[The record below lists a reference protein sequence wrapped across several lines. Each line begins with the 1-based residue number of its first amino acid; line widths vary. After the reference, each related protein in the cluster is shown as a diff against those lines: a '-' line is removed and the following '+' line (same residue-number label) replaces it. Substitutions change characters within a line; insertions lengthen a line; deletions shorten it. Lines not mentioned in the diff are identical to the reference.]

1 MRGEERR
8 EGEEGGE
15 GRRGGRGGKERR
27 VGRRDGRRAGKREG
41 RRKERKVGRGRG
53 GERWGRWGKEGEEEG
68 GRGGKERR
76 ERGLREEKRGEVMF
90 EEREVPC
97 LIVCTPFGCVIFHS
111 SLLPPLPAPFKTSLR
126 PPPTPPLRSPMTMK
140 NRNTTPH
147 HMINWRRKTNERK
160 ERRDRMPDS
169 LAPQQTEKL

>member
-1 MRGEERR
+1 MSAMRRGGGREEGRGRGNEEGREEGEGRGRGR
-8 EGEEGGE
+8 EGGEEGG
-15 GRRGGRGGKERR
+15 R
-27 VGRRDGRRAGKREG
+27 REG
-41 RRKERKVGRGRG
+41 R
-53 GERWGRWGKEGEEEG
+53 EEG
-68 GRGGKERR
+68 
-76 ERGLREEKRGEVMF
+76 REEKRGEVMF

-140 NRNTTPH
+140 NRNMTPH

>member
-1 MRGEERR
+1 MSAMRRGGER
-8 EGEEGGE
+8 EEGRGRGNEEGREEGEGRGRGREGGEEGG
-15 GRRGGRGGKERR
+15 G
-27 VGRRDGRRAGKREG
+27 REG
-41 RRKERKVGRGRG
+41 R
-53 GERWGRWGKEGEEEG
+53 EEG
-68 GRGGKERR
+68 
-76 ERGLREEKRGEVMF
+76 REEKRGEVMF

-140 NRNTTPH
+140 SHNTTPH

>member
-1 MRGEERR
+1 MSGVRRGGGEGGGR
-8 EGEEGGE
+8 EGEGGGKGGE
-15 GRRGGRGGKERR
+15 E
-27 VGRRDGRRAGKREG
+27 
-41 RRKERKVGRGRG
+41 
-53 GERWGRWGKEGEEEG
+53 
-68 GRGGKERR
+68 
-76 ERGLREEKRGEVMF
+76 GEVMF

-97 LIVCTPFGCVIFHS
+97 LIVYTPFGCVIFHS

-140 NRNTTPH
+140 SHNMTPQ

-169 LAPQQTEKL
+169 LAPQQAEKL